1 MTGATKSGML
11 AVDPNSYRPLLDSV
25 KAMAAKYERHVSTFK
40 SYVDKPGGT
49 YWEGQTATAAQNNA
63 GDGWKTIARIQD
75 LDEKYQQTAGPIV
88 DYTILRNLTNGQNLI
103 HNAEGQPGVKVNEDL
118 SMTYTP
124 PEGMSKE
131 QADKNAKIVAD
142 AAKELKDYGDKWWE
156 GDQQV
161 KHLTE
166 GVIKDI
172 ETEVN
177 GAAGT
182 FDVGQAVKNTAPR
195 TMDPNATT
203 VNYKEMY
210 PKSTAAGT
218 DPSAIDP
225 KVSEL
230 MPGLDPNATK
240 AASALPQ
247 GSLPDLLDAASKTK
261 PPIDPRAGSLAD
273 NLVRMDPSV
282 LSRMSH
288 VEKVPGVDPNSP
300 AATQAADGLRRMYQL
315 QGMPPAQI
323 EAKIQETLKAGSQ
336 DHYVAKLADPNAPS
350 ASPSEHVSRDF
361 GEQWNKFFAN
371 ASDGGAT
378 AGDAL
383 LREGKELTGQAGPGA
398 PGVAEAWKDLGTNTA
413 KGLYDYITATPQER
427 VEWLAD
433 EAQRAADNPGGYLGE
448 KLVQGAAGAAAAPI
462 GGEIAA
468 GARGLLGDLTHGLP
482 EPHTPIAGHAPEI
495 PSGATHPAPAV
506 DHPLSPIDPPTVDHT
521 PTVGDHTPH
530 AAPEYRPPAPSEFDP
545 GGGQHYTSGD
555 PHHPGGWPPGTPEA
569 TWSKGDTDPG
579 WKYINHNTDKDWM
592 PYQQQ
597 VGGIER
603 TPNGALPEW
612 VQPNPETG
620 APVDFD
626 GHTFRGPQ
634 EVFLEAKDGF
644 RGYAFN
650 PDSDYW
656 QGRADKAIIQV
667 QRQLAALPSDAI
679 LEWHVSDP
687 YGASALRRLF
697 MDRGIDDVEIIYT
710 PKAP

>member
-11 AVDPNSYRPLLDSV
+11 TIDPNSYRPLLDSV

-40 SYVDKPGGT
+40 GYVDKPGGT

-103 HNAEGQPGVKVNEDL
+103 HNAESQPGVKVNEDL

-131 QADKNAKIVAD
+131 QADKNAKVVAD
-142 AAKELKDYGDKWWE
+142 AAKELKGYGDKWWE

-172 ETEVN
+172 ENEVN
-177 GAAGT
+177 SAAGT
-182 FDVGQAVKNTAPR
+182 FDVGQAVKDTAPR
-195 TMDPNATT
+195 KPDNAQPANFYKDWYPKKTDPASIDPGAGTLGDKLEHINNPGLTKPVAAPVDPNAP
-203 VNYKEMY
+203 VYG
-210 PKSTAAGT
+210 P
-218 DPSAIDP
+218 PSAQ
-225 KVSEL
+225 KL
-230 MPGLDPNATK
+230 
-240 AASALPQ
+240 
-247 GSLPDLLDAASKTK
+247 
-261 PPIDPRAGSLAD
+261 
-273 NLVRMDPSV
+273 
-282 LSRMSH
+282 
-288 VEKVPGVDPNSP
+288 DPNSP
-300 AATQAADGLRRMYQL
+300 EGKAAIDKMRVILSPGRT
-315 QGMPPAQI
+315 PAEVEDI
-323 EAKIQETLKAGSQ
+323 INRAKNF
-336 DHYVAKLADPNAPS
+336 DPNKQPPPPKAPEGNPTPHRQS
-350 ASPSEHVSRDF
+350 G
-361 GEQWNKFFAN
+361 GEAFAE
-371 ASDGGAT
+371 SWD
-378 AGDAL
+378 
-383 LREGKELTGQAGPGA
+383 QAGRAKDDLLGINGGDHA
-398 PGVAEAWKDLGTNTA
+398 KEAWKGVA
-413 KGLYDYITATPQER
+413 KGLWDVVNPDPVHQVER
-427 VEWLAD
+427 AIDKAEGAID
-433 EAQRAADNPGGYLGE
+433 EVKSGIDNP
-448 KLVQGAAGAAAAPI
+448 KAFI
-462 GGEIAA
+462 GKHGIEIAA
-468 GARGLLGDLTHGLP
+468 GIATAPLGGEGALLGTEARTGLHG
-482 EPHTPIAGHAPEI
+482 IDD
-495 PSGATHPAPAV
+495 ATHVPHASPDHHPMPA
-506 DHPLSPIDPPTVDHT
+506 TEDHT
-521 PTVGDHTPH
+521 PPH
-530 AAPEYRPPAPSEFDP
+530 AATPEYRPPAPSEFDP
-545 GGGQHYTSGD
+545 GGGQHYASGD

-579 WKYINHNTDKDWM
+579 WKHINHNTDKDWM

-597 VGGIER
+597 IGGIER

-626 GHTFRGPQ
+626 GHTYRGPQ

-667 QRQLAALPSDAI
+667 QRQLAALPSDAV